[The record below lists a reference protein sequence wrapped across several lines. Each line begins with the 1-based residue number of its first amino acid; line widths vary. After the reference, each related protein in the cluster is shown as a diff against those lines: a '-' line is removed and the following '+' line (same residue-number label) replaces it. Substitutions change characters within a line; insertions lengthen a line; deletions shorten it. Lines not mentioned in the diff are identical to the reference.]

1 MTWGVCIRR
10 SALVFTKISTGC
22 GPFGPRGCG
31 LPVEDTNVVVPPS
44 PVPLRI
50 LSGASRTRRS
60 RIGRLVE
67 QGGVDRVVPTRLSC
81 PPEGLYPA
89 SVRRRELVTPARA
102 SAPFGRIVHSRSCRE
117 DSSRTWTA
125 CELVKVRSWHD
136 HEIDCRG
143 REARHTSRIA
153 CSTGT
158 PPKPH
163 TSFFRSPG
171 ASIHE
176 KESQREAHVSAK
188 QASSGKEARFP
199 QPDVR
204 SRRPLH
210 RQGPAPQGKAEA
222 VRLIPAVRGRRAF
235 DALRRHGTR
244 SRAGALRITFHADGS
259 PTPRLAFA
267 IGRKVGPA
275 VARNRARR
283 RLRVIF
289 AEIAHTEPTLV
300 PPGDYLVAV
309 HRVDFTTDEA
319 RTWLT
324 SALARLAP

>member
-1 MTWGVCIRR
+1 MTWGVCHRW
-10 SALVFTKISTGC
+10 SETVFTKISTGC
-22 GPFGPRGCG
+22 GPFWPGGCG
-31 LPVEDTNVVVPPS
+31 LPVEDVGLFGRRRTRSPPGS
-44 PVPLRI
+44 PVSVTPSCCGCRWCDPRPVDHR
-50 LSGASRTRRS
+50 GA
-60 RIGRLVE
+60 
-67 QGGVDRVVPTRLSC
+67 TRLSC
-81 PPEGLYPA
+81 PPGGLYPA

-125 CELVKVRSWHD
+125 CELVKVRSRHD

-163 TSFFRSPG
+163 TSFFRSSG

-188 QASSGKEARFP
+188 QASSGKEARLP
-199 QPDVR
+199 QPHVR
-204 SRRPLH
+204 PRRPLH

-259 PTPRLAFA
+259 STPRLAFA

-289 AEIAHTEPTLV
+289 AEIAHEDPHLV
-300 PPGDYLVAV
+300 PHGNYLVAV
-309 HRVDFTTDEA
+309 HRLDFTNVEA
-319 RTWLT
+319 RAWLR
-324 SALARLAP
+324 SALGQLAP